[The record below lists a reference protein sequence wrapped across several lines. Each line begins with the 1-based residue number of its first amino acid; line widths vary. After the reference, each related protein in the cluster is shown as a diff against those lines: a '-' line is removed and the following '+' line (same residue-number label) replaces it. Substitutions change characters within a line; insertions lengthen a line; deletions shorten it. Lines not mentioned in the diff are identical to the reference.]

1 MILTNPSVALLETIL
16 STLSGINW
24 LLNEIRYIKH
34 WLGNNANILFEVTPI
49 PLCYIRCLQNHKQ
62 REHYTCW
69 FWKKIEDI
77 YVIQFSICNPVGKN
91 IISKHFLM
99 FLPTEHEFITI
110 LEYGVRA
117 NGYSQSRSHFK
128 CKRSIV
134 EIRRSIAFGKI
145 VLLHTH
151 RILERWP
158 EYWWEDKVFSKLQ
171 AFLEGRKC
179 KNINIFTPKVLC
191 ACPSANSY
199 ARWKCEIYIVKPKK
213 DPERVVSGDKIAYK
227 TLTERNF
234 CHISEAETLRAYK
247 YYRWTKILTW
257 HLAHTCNAFESSQ
270 WSKSEEF
277 DKFNDCGKIRLK
289 ALCFFGKYLYSSYF
303 VAMVYLR
310 SFHFRVLNIQKK
322 QSEYE
327 WICI

>member
-77 YVIQFSICNPVGKN
+77 YAIQFSICHPVGKN

-199 ARWKCEIYIVKPKK
+199 ARWKCEIYIVKPKQ

-227 TLTERNF
+227 TLTERNIF
-234 CHISEAETLRAYK
+234 AIFLKRKHCVLTSIIDEQRYLHGILRIPAM
-247 YYRWTKILTW
+247 
-257 HLAHTCNAFESSQ
+257 H
-270 WSKSEEF
+270 
-277 DKFNDCGKIRLK
+277 LK
-289 ALCFFGKYLYSSYF
+289 AVSDQNRKNLTNLMIAEKLDWKHCVSLENIYTLHILWQWYISDLSIF
-303 VAMVYLR
+303 V
-310 SFHFRVLNIQKK
+310 S
-322 QSEYE
+322 
-327 WICI
+327 